1 MQNDELRIPIVKLK
15 EGSWFGDYQI
25 MLNVRSTW
33 DLQATK
39 EPKDRGQAVAKIP
52 SGFVQVFSLEKHK
65 FMKIYHRYPPMRRW
79 LRMRADLRRS
89 HFKKML

>member
-1 MQNDELRIPIVKLK
+1 MDDLHFIVQGQCQLFGVHKMQNDELRIPIVKLK

-52 SGFVQVFSLEKHK
+52 
-65 FMKIYHRYPPMRRW
+65 
-79 LRMRADLRRS
+79 
-89 HFKKML
+89 